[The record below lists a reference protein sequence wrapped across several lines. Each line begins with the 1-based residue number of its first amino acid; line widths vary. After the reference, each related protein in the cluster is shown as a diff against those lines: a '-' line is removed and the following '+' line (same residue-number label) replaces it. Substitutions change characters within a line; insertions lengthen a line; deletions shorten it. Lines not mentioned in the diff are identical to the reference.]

1 MVESYKRNRNQ
12 KINKLIEYFG
22 RAEEIYKAE
31 KSDLKAALNEEDASN
46 IIKSAKDGSL
56 DYLVKPS

>member
-1 MVESYKRNRNQ
+1 MPR
-12 KINKLIEYFG
+12 
-22 RAEEIYKAE
+22 EIYKAE